1 MSDSLS
7 HNLSGCDA
15 VHMHDQ
21 TTTSKPSAIT
31 SDTVHMHDQ
40 TTTSES
46 LASTSETVHM
56 HDQLLRPN
64 RRLVRQTQCTCT
76 TKLLRLNRWLVRQ
89 KQCTCTTTL
98 LRPNRWQ
105 ASSDYL
111 GSKTSYEH
119 DLKHLDVVRTT
130 IKKGKMSESQVRQH
144 QKLLSLFKKRLYRR
158 KSEIRLT
165 TKVSTIYPTI
175 ACHKNYNTL
184 LRQHRFTEK
193 LIVSPD
199 FIDV

>member
-1 MSDSLS
+1 MTRLLS
-7 HNLSGCDA
+7 YWLICQILSR
-15 VHMHDQ
+15 
-21 TTTSKPSAIT
+21 IT
-31 SDTVHMHDQ
+31 SVGVMQCTC
-40 TTTSES
+40 TTK
-46 LASTSETVHM
+46 
-56 HDQLLRPN
+56 LLRPN
-64 RRLVRQTQCTCT
+64 RRLLRQTQCTCT